1 MPYLVILLVAHP
13 LLRRIYDFFCGAS
26 LYNKIPSSSKANSVG
41 SNALTQGLPP
51 AAAADARLEQRASFD
66 FPFAFIFLAALH
78 GFSSIKIL
86 LILYLNFSIAKR
98 LPQKYIPTAT
108 WLFNIATLFANEMY
122 DGYPLQAIAGAISTQ
137 TLAAKFPQE
146 NWGSWLDGHHG
157 LIPRWQVLFNL
168 TVLRL
173 ISFNMDYYWS
183 LNMNG
188 SSPIEVSYSSC
199 SMTSLTDA
207 QKKKQIDPSDLSER
221 DRVSIPAKAQDFTFR
236 NYIIYTLY
244 APLYL
249 TGPIL
254 TFNDYISQ
262 LRYTLPSIT
271 LKRTALYGIR
281 LLVVFLT
288 MEVLIHY
295 IYAVAIAKAQPEWG
309 TYTPF
314 QLSMLGY
321 FNLHHIWLKLLIPWR
336 FFRLWAL
343 IDGIDPPE
351 NMVRCMSNNYSAL
364 AFWRGWHRSFNRWIV
379 RYIFIP
385 LGGSGQ
391 RGPWGV
397 ARTVANFLLV
407 FMFVALW
414 HDINLQLLMWGWLIT
429 LFVVPEII
437 ATLIFPAKKWKDSRR
452 AYRWLC
458 ATGAIGNILMM
469 MVANLVGYALGIDG
483 LKGLLHGIVGS
494 TAGLVFFA
502 GICGSLFVGTQVM
515 FEVREQEKRDGIRM
529 PC

>member
-1 MPYLVILLVAHP
+1 VAHP
-13 LLRRIYDFFCGAS
+13 LLRRAYDLFWGAH
-26 LYNKIPSSSKANSVG
+26 LYTKVASSSSTSSTRPHG
-41 SNALTQGLPP
+41 LTQGLSPI
-51 AAAADARLEQRASFD
+51 AAADARLEQRISFD
-66 FPFAFIFLAALH
+66 FPFAFLFLIALH
-78 GFSSIKIL
+78 GFSSVKVL
-86 LILYLNFSIAKR
+86 LILYLNFSIAKKV
-98 LPQKYIPTAT
+98 PQKYIPAAT
-108 WLFNIATLFANEMY
+108 WVFNIGILFANEIY
-122 DGYPLQAIAGAISTQ
+122 GGYPYYNIVKALSFQDFDS
-137 TLAAKFPQE
+137 KSSQE
-146 NWGSWLDGHHG
+146 NWGTWLDEHHG

-173 ISFNMDYYWS
+173 ISFNMDHYWG

-188 SSPIEVSYSSC
+188 GSPIEVNQDLKSSK
-199 SMTSLTDA
+199 TKADA
-207 QKKKQIDPSDLSER
+207 QKKKQIDPSDLSEK
-221 DRVSIPAKAQDFTFR
+221 DRVNIPAKSQDYSFR
-236 NYIIYTLY
+236 NYIAYTLY

-249 TGPIL
+249 AGPIL
-254 TFNDYISQ
+254 TYNDYISQ

-271 LKRTALYGIR
+271 LKRTFLYAIR
-281 LLVVFLT
+281 FFVVFLT
-288 MEVLIHY
+288 MEVVIHY

-309 TYTPF
+309 AYTPF

-385 LGGSGQ
+385 LGGSWQ
-391 RGPWGV
+391 RGRWAI
-397 ARTVANFLLV
+397 ARTVVNFLLV

-414 HDINLQLLMWGWLIT
+414 HDINLRLLMWGWLIT
-429 LFVVPEII
+429 IFVIPEIS
-437 ATLIFPAKKWKDSRR
+437 ATMLFPAKKWKDSPN

-458 ATGAIGNILMM
+458 GAGAIGNILMM
-469 MVANLVGYALGIDG
+469 MIANLVGYALGVDG
-483 LKGLLHGIVGS
+483 LKGLLHGMIGS

-502 GICGSLFVGTQVM
+502 GVCGSLFIGSQVM
-515 FEVREQEKRDGIRM
+515 FEVREQEKRDGILM